1 MRAKGFCTFS
11 TIIMACRQIE
21 HWGRNSRSGQI
32 KFFGKTTSD
41 TTTKSP
47 YDSQFL
53 NFHFGT
59 PSFLIYTRLSQDD
72 AVTNDQETGYFKKDS
87 TFYICIL
94 YTFIISRRG
103 GFKQWVGMGGEMG
116 GGVAE
121 VEVKYPR
128 LSHGEPR
135 VIHVLEP
142 ISSSQHR

>member
-1 MRAKGFCTFS
+1 MQVREKKTGQEHKRAVRAKGLSTFS

-53 NFHFGT
+53 NFHFET
-59 PSFLIYTRLSQDD
+59 PSLLIYTRLSQDD

-87 TFYICIL
+87 IIL
-94 YTFIISRRG
+94 YTYSIYIYYIEKRGVQEVGGYGGRG
-103 GFKQWVGMGGEMG
+103 GRG
-116 GGVAE
+116 GGQVSDT
-121 VEVKYPR
+121 
-128 LSHGEPR
+128 LSR
-135 VIHVLEP
+135 
-142 ISSSQHR
+142 